1 MKLFDSILRFYTS
14 IRKLD
19 SFSVY
24 DFHGRMKSWMK
35 TGMLAVRIFFVKDM
49 WTRDVAALTFASFM
63 ALIPFMAML
72 FVIARG
78 FGYTALLESWIS
90 TTFESQPVVAQTIVN
105 FVHNYIENTK
115 GDYILGTGIVM
126 FLYTVVSLMQKIE
139 LTFDEI
145 WRAEVRSWRK
155 VLSEYPTIFLG
166 LGLLILFA
174 SSINVWAVNAVNRVD
189 GYVDMGDAIPSFLL
203 HLAAFVPMFL
213 FFVYFYW
220 VLPNTYVRL
229 RSTLLPA
236 CLAGVSMTALQYGYI
251 YLQMYLSSYNVIYGS
266 LAALP
271 LFLLWL
277 QISWAITVLGAI
289 LSYIIQN
296 LHLYDGDIQ
305 YGQLRAVVRLKVC
318 ALVMH
323 HVCKRFGDGEEACTP
338 REIHEVTKL
347 PQQVVNGAVEELLR
361 ARLLVE
367 LRERRHGS
375 RMESSMLHP
384 IEHIGHLTYGMMVGR
399 LACYGEDLPLADKAD
414 WQDIDLVN
422 NAFIGQGM
430 RIELADLRRGDA

>member
-1 MKLFDSILRFYTS
+1 MKLIDRIGRFYTS

-19 SFSVY
+19 SFSVH

-35 TGMLAVRIFFVKDM
+35 TGMLAVRIFYVKDM

-78 FGYTALLESWIS
+78 FGYTSLLESWIS
-90 TTFESQPVVAQTIVN
+90 TTFASQPVVAQTIVN

-115 GDYILGTGIVM
+115 GDYIIGTGIVM
-126 FLYTVVSLMQKIE
+126 FLYTIISLMQKIE
-139 LTFDEI
+139 LTFDDI
-145 WRAEVRSWRK
+145 WHTEERSWRK
-155 VLSEYPTIFLG
+155 VMSEYPTIFLG

-174 SSINVWAVNAVNRVD
+174 SSINVWAVNAVNSVD
-189 GYVDMGDAIPSFLL
+189 GYVDMGDAIPSFFL

-229 RSTLLPA
+229 KCTLVPA

-266 LAALP
+266 LAAIP

-289 LSYIIQN
+289 LCYIIQN

-305 YGQLRAVVRLKVC
+305 YEHLKMVTRLKVC

-323 HVCKRFGDGEEACTP
+323 YVCKRFGDGEKAYTP
-338 REIHEVTKL
+338 REIHDVAKI
-347 PQQVVNGAVEELLR
+347 PQQVVNGAVEELLK
-361 ARLLVE
+361 AHLLVE
-367 LRERRHGS
+367 IRERNRGS
-375 RMESSMLHP
+375 REESTMLHP
-384 IEHIGHLTYGMMVGR
+384 IEKIDHLTYGMMVER
-399 LACYGEDLPLADKAD
+399 LCSYGDDLPLDDNWK
-414 WQDIDLVN
+414 DIDIVN
-422 NAFIGQGM
+422 DAFIEQGKE
-430 RIELADLRRGDA
+430 IELEDFN

>member
-1 MKLFDSILRFYTS
+1 MNFFDSILRFYTS

-19 SFSVY
+19 SFSVH

-35 TGMLAVRIFFVKDM
+35 TGMLAARIFYVKDM

-78 FGYTALLESWIS
+78 FGYTSLLESWIS

-105 FVHNYIENTK
+105 FVHNYIENTE

-126 FLYTVVSLMQKIE
+126 FLYTIISLMQKIE
-139 LTFDEI
+139 LTFDEV
-145 WRAEVRSWRK
+145 WHAEQRSWRK

-174 SSINVWAVNAVNRVD
+174 SSINIWTVNAVNRVD

-229 RSTLLPA
+229 KCTLVPA
-236 CLAGVSMTALQYGYI
+236 CLAGVSMTVLQYGYI

-289 LSYIIQN
+289 LSYINQN
-296 LHLYDGDIQ
+296 LHHYDGDIQ
-305 YGQLRAVVRLKVC
+305 YDQLRVVARLKVC

-323 HVCKRFGDGEEACTP
+323 HVCKRFADGEKAYTP
-338 REIHEVTKL
+338 REIHEVTKV
-347 PQQVVNGAVEELLR
+347 PQQVVNGAVEELLK

-367 LRERRHGS
+367 IRERNRGS
-375 RMESSMLHP
+375 REESSMLHP
-384 IEHIGHLTYGMMVGR
+384 IEHIGHLTYGVMVER
-399 LACYGEDLPLADKAD
+399 LACRGEDLQLKDKD
-414 WQDIDLVN
+414 EWKDIDLVN
-422 NAFIGQGM
+422 EAFIEQGKG
-430 RIELADLRRGDA
+430 IGLADFVR